1 MEIPYDL
8 FKEYIGPYC
17 SRQSLGRIYCTCIAM
32 KYILHKD
39 LESRRFR
46 PTNRTIREAVGDY
59 LNRKKYGHISG
70 WDVSNVTNMMFLFHS
85 MLDFNEDLSKW
96 DVSQVK
102 YMYGMFSNAISF
114 NGDLSEWNVSNV
126 IDMGIMFDNAKS
138 FNGDISGWNVNN
150 VKDFRNMF
158 WNTIKFNP
166 KNAPWYFKFLSTKDY
181 QFREQN

>member
-1 MEIPYDL
+1 MEMREIPYDL
-8 FKEYIGPYC
+8 FQAYIGPYC
-17 SRQSLGRIYCTCIAM
+17 SRQSVSRLSCTCVAM
-32 KYILHKD
+32 KHILQEE

-59 LNRKKYGHISG
+59 LNRMEYGHISG
-70 WDVSNVTNMMFLFHS
+70 WDVSNVTNMIFLFHS

-102 YMYGMFSNAISF
+102 CMYGMFSNAKSF

-126 IDMGIMFDNAKS
+126 RNMEIMFSNAKS
-138 FNGDISGWNVNN
+138 FNRDLSKWNVSN

-158 WNTIKFNP
+158 WNATKFNP
-166 KNAPWYFKFLSTKDY
+166 KNAPWYFNK
-181 QFREQN
+181 